1 LAFCL
6 TVTLEKHL
14 QAHAPG
20 LTPRAVLEKLST
32 ILMIEV
38 HLPLEDGRMLILP
51 RYTHPEAEHR
61 LVLEKLGLQLP
72 KQPPPRIRAAAV
84 TKTNKKEKTSDTIL

>member
-1 LAFCL
+1 
-6 TVTLEKHL
+6 
-14 QAHAPG
+14 
-20 LTPRAVLEKLST
+20 
-32 ILMIEV
+32 
-38 HLPLEDGRMLILP
+38 MLILP